1 MRKLAMERGSSPNT
15 VFSLFHPLMS
25 IGLKHMID
33 LMIVHNMIVKILTSL
48 GFFMTLLANFAEC
61 CIIRNIVA
69 NTICLGDWR
78 SWHFVFSSDMG
89 S

>member
-1 MRKLAMERGSSPNT
+1 MERRSSPNT
-15 VFSLFHPLMS
+15 VAPLFRPLMS
-25 IGLKHMID
+25 IGLEHMLD
-33 LMIVHNMIVKILTSL
+33 LMIVHNVKTEILSSFGVFIT
-48 GFFMTLLANFAEC
+48 FLANFAEC
-61 CIIRNIVA
+61 RFIWNHIT